1 VVTVSPEDAADAVR
15 RRPRWSELCWI
26 GVLAAIGVV
35 QVIRGQWF
43 DAIVYALLVTVTT
56 TDAVGLLPERTRT
69 RAVSLRVL
77 LIAAV
82 VFGAALIVLPRHSPA
97 IMVVLAVVGV
107 GAVVVAWPGPRTPK
121 SGPWPAG
128 LRRLAWAWSGIVI
141 AGCVW
146 ELGEFIAGLLA
157 PHQASQALSDL
168 ADPALS
174 TLWGKGVFVVVWMA
188 VGLWLLRRGVGR
200 RGGRR

>member
-1 VVTVSPEDAADAVR
+1 MTFSPEDAADAVH

-26 GVLAAIGVV
+26 GILTAIGVV

-43 DAIVYALLVTVTT
+43 DAVLYGVLVTIVT

-69 RAVSLRVL
+69 REVSLRVL
-77 LIAAV
+77 LITAV
-82 VFGAALIVLPRHSPA
+82 VCGAALIALPRHSLVM
-97 IMVVLAVVGV
+97 MVALVLVGI
-107 GAVVVAWPGPRTPK
+107 GAVVVAWPGSRTPAA
-121 SGPWPAG
+121 GRWPVG
-128 LRRLAWAWSGIVI
+128 LRRLAWAWAGIVI

-157 PHQASQALSDL
+157 PHRAAQALSDL

-174 TLWGKGVFVVVWMA
+174 TVWGKAVFVVAWVA
-188 VGLWLLRRGVGR
+188 AGVWLLRRGHG
-200 RGGRR
+200 RGGSR